1 MGESV
6 ILGGGCLCGAV
17 RYEVAAGGAEVV
29 DYCHCGQCR
38 KASGA
43 PVSAWLQVEPAR
55 FRVVA
60 GAATGFASSAA
71 AMRWF
76 CGACGSPVYMTDAAE
91 KSVGV
96 TLGTL
101 DQPSAVLPTVHG
113 WYGARVEWLSV
124 EDGLPRFLESPP
136 YDL

>member
-1 MGESV
+1 MGDK
-6 ILGGGCLCGAV
+6 ILRGGCLCGAI
-17 RYEVAAGGAEVV
+17 RYEVTRGGAEVV
-29 DYCHCGQCR
+29 DYCHCSQCR

-43 PVSAWLQVEPAR
+43 PVTAWLQVPPPC
-55 FRVVA
+55 FRLVA
-60 GAATGFASSAA
+60 GAPTGFAASPA

-76 CGACGSPVYMTDAAE
+76 CGACGAPLYMTDAEE

-101 DQPSAVLPTVHG
+101 DNPEAVSPSVHG
-113 WYGARVEWLSV
+113 WYGARVEWLALA
-124 EDGLPRFLESPP
+124 DDLPRYSESPP